1 MKYDEIISHLG
12 DFGPYQRRIYL
23 LLSFPIFCSAW
34 HLLVQ
39 VFLAGGSD
47 HWCAESDWANT
58 DCPFDWNTTAVECEE
73 IKKYASIPV
82 SSDGSFSKCTKY
94 NVSGLTFDS
103 NGYDGSANETIACD
117 EGWIYDRSQYKTTII
132 TDFDLVCDRKSLPE
146 IAQAVN
152 FAGIM
157 VGSFVLGILA
167 DKIGRFYTL
176 YISIISASLFGTL
189 TVFSNSFWM
198 YTTLRFFVG
207 AANYG
212 CITIAFVAATEL
224 IGPSKRV
231 FAGVAIQLFFAL
243 GFMALAGLG
252 SLIRKWRYLQL
263 TISLVPLL
271 NLLSMPFI
279 PESPRWLLS
288 QNKTTEAMKIIKKIS
303 DVNGVPLPKH
313 DDITDDDDDVT
324 VQYTTLDLLRRPILT
339 VRLLTMMFVWFV
351 HTMVYYGLALSAADF
366 GVNIYL
372 SFFLAGLVELPAYTI
387 TGFSME
393 LIGRRLATF
402 ILMMIGGSM
411 CVLMPFTPLG
421 VIRTCIAM
429 VGKFGVSASF
439 ALVYVWAVEIF
450 PTPLRGNSLGLCT
463 LASQSG
469 GIFSPLIILLG
480 AHWAPFPFVVFG
492 GLTIMAGFMALLL
505 PETKGQLMPETI
517 ADAEA
522 LGRQV
527 HISADFKR
535 FLIVFFS

>member
-1 MKYDEIISHLG
+1 MK
-12 DFGPYQRRIYL
+12 
-23 LLSFPIFCSAW
+23 
-34 HLLVQ
+34 
-39 VFLAGGSD
+39 
-47 HWCAESDWANT
+47 
-58 DCPFDWNTTAVECEE
+58 
-73 IKKYASIPV
+73 
-82 SSDGSFSKCTKY
+82 
-94 NVSGLTFDS
+94 
-103 NGYDGSANETIACD
+103 
-117 EGWIYDRSQYKTTII
+117 
-132 TDFDLVCDRKSLPE
+132 FDLVCDRKSLPE

-189 TVFSNSFWM
+189 TIHSRVSSM
-198 YTTLRFFVG
+198 VV
-207 AANYG
+207 
-212 CITIAFVAATEL
+212 IA
-224 IGPSKRV
+224 K
-231 FAGVAIQLFFAL
+231 
-243 GFMALAGLG
+243 
-252 SLIRKWRYLQL
+252 
-263 TISLVPLL
+263 
-271 NLLSMPFI
+271 
-279 PESPRWLLS
+279 
-288 QNKTTEAMKIIKKIS
+288 QNKKLKIIKKIS

-324 VQYTTLDLLRRPILT
+324 VQYTALDLLRRPILT
-339 VRLLTMMFVWFV
+339 VRLFTMMFVWFV

-402 ILMMIGGSM
+402 ILMMIA
-411 CVLMPFTPLG
+411 LG

-535 FLIVFFS
+535 FLIFFFS